1 MSGCGRFLPTMVLLP
16 VSRPEAA
23 CRQHPLSRGQFRT
36 RSASLT
42 TSGQAHLHIR
52 EQLSTI
58 VDTPCRAGALEIS
71 WNQRLSE
78 ARFAREFGMAD
89 AMFLLQ
95 KRRYCDVM
103 ETTVV
108 SRINFLNLVPPVLL
122 GVSMAAAAYGAD
134 SGFYLGADLG
144 RSDYPANVKFRVD
157 SSTLASGNLSNHDLG
172 WAITGGYRF
181 NRYVAIEAG
190 YLDLG
195 TLSGPL
201 ANIAGASTAS
211 GHFDLSVR
219 GATQAVV
226 GILPFGNWEGYL
238 KLGYFYS
245 DVRLSLSGVSGA
257 GPFNYKASVSDLS
270 EWAGVGLRY
279 RLAQH
284 WQVNVEYDRYG
295 SVGDRGKTGTYTN
308 STPSVGFAY
317 RF

>member
-1 MSGCGRFLPTMVLLP
+1 L
-16 VSRPEAA
+16 AA
-23 CRQHPLSRGQFRT
+23 VIN
-36 RSASLT
+36 
-42 TSGQAHLHIR
+42 IR

-58 VDTPCRAGALEIS
+58 VDTPCRRGALDLLS
-71 WNQRLSE
+71 NQRLSQ
-78 ARFAREFGMAD
+78 ARLVRKFGMAD
-89 AMFLLQ
+89 AMLPPQ

-103 ETTVV
+103 ENTGV
-108 SRINFLNLVPPVLL
+108 SRMYFLKLVPPAFLSLSVAT
-122 GVSMAAAAYGAD
+122 AAHGAD

-144 RSDYPANVKFRVD
+144 RADYPANVKLTVD

-172 WAITGGYRF
+172 WGITGGYRF
-181 NRYVAIEAG
+181 NRYVAVEAG
-190 YLDLG
+190 YVDLG

-201 ANIAGASTAS
+201 TNIAGAIAGS

-238 KLGYFYS
+238 KLGYLYS
-245 DVRLSLSGVSGA
+245 DIRLSLSALSGA
-257 GPFNYKASVSDLS
+257 APFNYKASVSDLS

-279 RLAQH
+279 TLAQH

-308 STPSVGFAY
+308 STPSVGVSY

>member
-1 MSGCGRFLPTMVLLP
+1 LRL
-16 VSRPEAA
+16 
-23 CRQHPLSRGQFRT
+23 
-36 RSASLT
+36 
-42 TSGQAHLHIR
+42 
-52 EQLSTI
+52 
-58 VDTPCRAGALEIS
+58 S

-78 ARFAREFGMAD
+78 ARFVRKFGMAD
-89 AMFLLQ
+89 AMFPLQ

-108 SRINFLNLVPPVLL
+108 SRMNFLNLVPPAFL
-122 GVSMAAAAYGAD
+122 GLFVAAAAHGAD

-144 RSDYPANVKFRVD
+144 RSDYPANGKLIVD
-157 SSTLASGNLSNHDLG
+157 LPSSTLASGNLSNHDFG
-172 WAITGGYRF
+172 WGITGGYRF
-181 NRYVAIEAG
+181 NRYVAVEAG

-195 TLSGPL
+195 TLAGPL
-201 ANIAGASTAS
+201 ANVAGANAAS

-245 DVRLSLSGVSGA
+245 DVRLSYSGVSGA
-257 GPFNYKASVSDLS
+257 GPFNHRASVSDLS
-270 EWAGVGLRY
+270 EWAALGLRY
-279 RLAQH
+279 RLGQH

-295 SVGDRGKTGTYTN
+295 SVGDRGKTGQTTN
-308 STPSVGFAY
+308 STPSVGVAY